1 MEQNLKRIV
10 EDLDERWKSLTIA
23 DNFVF
28 GKVMLDESI
37 CREVLEA
44 ILNVPIE
51 RIEYVGH
58 EEEMEVA
65 PDVRGVRLDAY
76 VRDGKGTVY
85 DIEMQA
91 TNTRE
96 LPQRARYYQ
105 AMLAFAQLEKGV
117 RYRHLKDSY
126 VIFICG
132 FDLFGQGRRVYSFT
146 NREDADCSLQ
156 LGDGTHTIFLAATSP
171 TEPGKGAQVNELL
184 DYVSQGKV
192 SGALSGRLQEA
203 VAHVLENHDW
213 RIEYMLQEVR
223 DQLNVDKGRELG
235 FSEGRE
241 KGLIEGREQ
250 GLAEGREK
258 GLAEGHEA
266 GLAEGR
272 EAGLAEG
279 HEAGLQEGRELG
291 LAEGESRFA
300 KLARHLVEDD
310 RVADL
315 PRATSD
321 ATFRERLYQQYGI
334 ET

>member
-1 MEQNLKRIV
+1 MEQSLKRVV
-10 EDLDERWKSLTIA
+10 ENLDERWKSLTIA

-28 GKVMLDESI
+28 GKVMLDEEI
-37 CREVLEA
+37 CKEVLQV
-44 ILNVPIE
+44 ILNVPIDH
-51 RIEYVGH
+51 IEYVGR

-91 TNTRE
+91 TNTHE

-117 RYRHLKDSY
+117 RYRYLKDSY
-126 VIFICG
+126 VIFVCD

-146 NREDADCSLQ
+146 NREDGDSRLQ

-171 TEPGKGAQVNELL
+171 TEESKGEQVNELL
-184 DYVSQGKV
+184 DYVAQGKV
-192 SGALSGRLQEA
+192 SGQLSTRLQEA

-235 FSEGRE
+235 F
-241 KGLIEGREQ
+241 K
-250 GLAEGREK
+250 EGREK
-258 GLAEGHEA
+258 GLAEG
-266 GLAEGR
+266 
-272 EAGLAEG
+272 
-279 HEAGLQEGRELG
+279 EL
-291 LAEGESRFA
+291 RFA
-300 KLARHLVEDD
+300 QLATRLVEDGRASD
-310 RVADL
+310 VA
-315 PRATSD
+315 RAGSD
-321 ATFRERLYQQYGI
+321 ATFRETLYRQYGI
-334 ET
+334 EA